1 MVNVDL
7 RIKLDQFEGPLDLL
21 LHLIEKSEVDIYEV
35 PIAQITN
42 QYMAVL
48 SSQSEWELEVAS
60 EFLVMAA
67 TLIAMKS
74 RMLLPKPE
82 KFELSELEEA
92 TETFDPRQQ
101 LVERLLEYKRYKRL
115 GEMLREKEEERS
127 RLYVR
132 PPVDLTPYTRLQNP
146 VEGLTADDLLKAF
159 IQVLEEKNEEE
170 QVATV
175 VREEISVKDRMEEIL
190 QLLEKADFLRFE
202 ELFQQRPKTKD
213 NIITTFLA
221 LLELMKLRQI
231 ACTQESVFSEIM
243 IQKYEE
249 VVAVYG

>member
-1 MVNVDL
+1 MDF

-35 PIAQITN
+35 PIAQITH
-42 QYMAVL
+42 QYMTVL
-48 SSQSEWELEVAS
+48 SSQAEWELEVAS

-67 TLIAMKS
+67 TLIAIKS

-82 KFELSELEEA
+82 KLEFEELKEA
-92 TETFDPRQQ
+92 SETFDPRQQ
-101 LVERLLEYKRYKRL
+101 LVERLLEYKRYKRI
-115 GEMLREKEEERS
+115 GEMLREKEADRS

-132 PPVDLTPYTRLQNP
+132 PPIDLTPYTPPQNP
-146 VEGLTADDLLKAF
+146 VEGFTADDLLKTF
-159 IQVLEEKNEEE
+159 VQLLEEKQEEE

-175 VREEISVKDRMEEIL
+175 VREEISVKDRMEEIV
-190 QLLEKADFLRFE
+190 QLLEEKNFLHFE

-213 NIITTFLA
+213 HLITTFLA
-221 LLELMKLRQI
+221 LLELMKLHQI
-231 ACTQESVFSEIM
+231 VCTQDSVFSEIL

-249 VVAVYG
+249 VMAVYG